1 MRQDIRLIISI
12 VISAVL
18 LGLVVV
24 YCVNAWMPTEP
35 IAWIV
40 WGAMA
45 VCGISAI
52 YRISNLAKAL
62 GMLKNDNKEKE

>member
-1 MRQDIRLIISI
+1 MTQRIRVVVSI

-24 YCVNAWMPTEP
+24 YCIKWWMPVGA
-35 IAWIV
+35 IGWII

-45 VCGISAI
+45 ITGILAI
-52 YRISNLAKAL
+52 YRISNLAKIL
-62 GMLKNDNKEKE
+62 GDIDKE

>member
-1 MRQDIRLIISI
+1 MKQRIRVIVSI

-24 YCVNAWMPTEP
+24 YCINWWMPVDVLD
-35 IAWIV
+35 WII

-45 VCGISAI
+45 VAGILAI
-52 YRISNLAKAL
+52 CRISSLARML
-62 GMLKNDNKEKE
+62 GNKDKE

>member
-1 MRQDIRLIISI
+1 MGQRIRVIVSI

-24 YCVNAWMPTEP
+24 YCINWWMPVDVLD
-35 IAWIV
+35 WII

-45 VCGISAI
+45 VAGISAI
-52 YRISNLAKAL
+52 SRISSLARML
-62 GMLKNDNKEKE
+62 GNKDKE

>member
-1 MRQDIRLIISI
+1 MTQRIRVVVSI

-24 YCVNAWMPTEP
+24 YCINWWMP
-35 IAWIV
+35 AGALDWII

-45 VCGISAI
+45 VAGILAI
-52 YRISNLAKAL
+52 SRISSLARML
-62 GMLKNDNKEKE
+62 GNKDKE

>member
-1 MRQDIRLIISI
+1 MKQRIRVIVSI

-24 YCVNAWMPTEP
+24 YCINWWMPVDVLD
-35 IAWIV
+35 WII

-45 VCGISAI
+45 VAGISAI
-52 YRISNLAKAL
+52 YRISNLAKIL
-62 GMLKNDNKEKE
+62 GDIDKE